1 MLTKI
6 SLDFPLSVLTIRETL
21 SRLVKLDSSSLIDKS
36 RHAGSFLTESEVQ
49 SLREEMTR
57 DSALMK
63 KWLAARNR

>member
-6 SLDFPLSVLTIRETL
+6 SLNLPLGILTMRETL
-21 SRLVKLDSSSLIDKS
+21 SRLVKLETFSLTEKT
-36 RHAGSFLTESEVQ
+36 RNAGSFLTMSEVQ

-57 DSALMK
+57 DGVLMK